1 MVKLHF
7 NIKINQKAASE
18 KLEKIGKYLV
28 LKMQQELEA
37 VVGKKTKFT
46 ENIKYRVEKN
56 RVVIYT
62 DNDVLVYIEEGTK
75 PHIIRP
81 KNKKALAF
89 EAGNNYKTKSGKQV
103 VAGDTVIVKE
113 VKHPGTDPKP
123 FFSPV
128 FFKSK
133 AVIEKFLN
141 EK

>member
-18 KLEKIGKYLV
+18 KLDKIGKYLV

-46 ENIKYRVEKN
+46 ENVKYKIEKN
-56 RVVIYT
+56 KVIIYT
-62 DNDVLVYIEEGTK
+62 DNEILTYIEEGTE

-89 EAGNNYKTKSGKQV
+89 QAGHNYKTKQGQQV
-103 VAGDTVIVKE
+103 VAGDNVVLKQ

-133 AVIEKFLN
+133 PIIEKFLN